1 MIKKTNKGSI
11 QKGKTKKKNIWK
23 LHLKKFT
30 KTQKGRFNTYLK
42 TSNNLLYGYFGIK
55 TLESGILYKKHLELI
70 IRHLKTYFTK
80 LFFKFWIRFHLFFP
94 LTEKSIKSRMGKGKG
109 EVKEIISKIS
119 TGKILMEFIWR
130 VKKLILRKTWS
141 KLLLLI
147 TKLPFKVTLFWH
159 PISTLVDINTDK
171 HLFGF

>member
-1 MIKKTNKGSI
+1 
-11 QKGKTKKKNIWK
+11 
-23 LHLKKFT
+23 
-30 KTQKGRFNTYLK
+30 
-42 TSNNLLYGYFGIK
+42 
-55 TLESGILYKKHLELI
+55 
-70 IRHLKTYFTK
+70 
-80 LFFKFWIRFHLFFP
+80 
-94 LTEKSIKSRMGKGKG
+94 MGKGKG

-141 KLLLLI
+141 KLLLLT

-159 PISTLVDINTDK
+159 PISTLVDINTNK